1 MINNGS
7 CSLFSSHEL
16 RTQTLKKIFLPFEVE
31 INAQN
36 SDNQTEDDLIS
47 DDFILAD
54 SYCAVAP
61 DESSP
66 ESAWFINVKDP
77 FESAVEII
85 NNYENVIALGLRYN
99 EGRFMEKVDVLAK
112 GFLYKLSE
120 KKTFFL
126 MNL

>member
-1 MINNGS
+1 MINYGS

-16 RTQTLKKIFLPFEVE
+16 WTQTLKKIFLPFEVE

-77 FESAVEII
+77 FESAVERISCWD
-85 NNYENVIALGLRYN
+85 NQWLRKCHYPWSP
-99 EGRFMEKVDVLAK
+99 L
-112 GFLYKLSE
+112 
-120 KKTFFL
+120 
-126 MNL
+126 